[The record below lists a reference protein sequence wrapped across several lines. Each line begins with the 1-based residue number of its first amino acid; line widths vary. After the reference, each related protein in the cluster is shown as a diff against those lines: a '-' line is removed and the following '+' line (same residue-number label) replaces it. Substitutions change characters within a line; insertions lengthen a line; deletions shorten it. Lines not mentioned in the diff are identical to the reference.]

1 MLDADWVYFRVAP
14 KEMTFVNRIIEG
26 CDYLGVVTALD
37 GKEGVGFVRTTADT
51 AAETRDV
58 LKALPIAVEIISFEQ
73 AVKIAE
79 QIHEK
84 IR

>member
-1 MLDADWVYFRVAP
+1 MPIGSIFAWPPRRY
-14 KEMTFVNRIIEG
+14 FVNRIIEG

>member
-26 CDYLGVVTALD
+26 CDYLASSLPRW
-37 GKEGVGFVRTTADT
+37 ERGVGFVRTTADT